1 MDKRIDI
8 PVPGVVNVDAA
19 NKRREDYAYTR
30 DLQAL
35 EYNEAIAKRVLTK
48 ARNLTKCEKCG
59 KEFTAET
66 NSEDSLFCPECS
78 QT

>member
-19 NKRREDYAYTR
+19 KKRREDYAYTR

-35 EYNEAIAKRVLTK
+35 EYNEAIAKRGLTK
-48 ARNLTKCEKCG
+48 ARNLAKCEKCG
-59 KEFTAET
+59 KEFNTET
-66 NSEDSLFCPECS
+66 TSEDSLICPECS
-78 QT
+78 QP

>member
-8 PVPGVVNVDAA
+8 PVPGVVNADAA

-35 EYNEAIAKRVLTK
+35 EYNKAIAKRVLTK
-48 ARNLTKCEKCG
+48 AGNMAKCEICG
-59 KEFTAET
+59 EEFTAET
-66 NSEDSLFCPECS
+66 TSEDSLTCPECR
-78 QT
+78 QP